1 MCLGLAVKHRKTLKY
16 MGVGFRNDMVVKV
29 ATAVEILD
37 GISFRL
43 RTDQIIIVEGLIAP
57 PKNSELEKK
66 AMSKLSEM
74 VLKKK
79 VAYESHSID
88 TFGRSKSQV
97 NLEDGTDVN
106 KKMSEFLASL

>member
-1 MCLGLAVKHRKTLKY
+1 
-16 MGVGFRNDMVVKV
+16 MVVKV
-29 ATAVEILD
+29 ATAVEIVD

-43 RTDQIIIVEGLIAP
+43 RTDQIIILDGLTAP
-57 PKNSELEKK
+57 QKNSEKDKK
-66 AMSKLSEM
+66 AMAALSEM

-79 VAYESHSID
+79 VSYESHSID

-106 KKMSEFLASL
+106 KKMAEFLAKI

>member
-1 MCLGLAVKHRKTLKY
+1 
-16 MGVGFRNDMVVKV
+16 MVVKV
-29 ATAVEILD
+29 ATAVEIVD

-43 RTDQIIIVEGLIAP
+43 RTDQIIILDGLTAP
-57 PKNSELEKK
+57 QKNSEKDKK
-66 AMSKLSEM
+66 AMAALSEM

-79 VAYESHSID
+79 VSYESHSID

-106 KKMSEFLASL
+106 KKMGEFISKL